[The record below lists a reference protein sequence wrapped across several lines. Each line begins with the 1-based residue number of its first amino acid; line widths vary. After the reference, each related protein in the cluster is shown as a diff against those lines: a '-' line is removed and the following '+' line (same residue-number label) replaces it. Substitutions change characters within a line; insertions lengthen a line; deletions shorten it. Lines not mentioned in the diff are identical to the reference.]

1 MYYHYSTLQP
11 VLLVLNSEIFLLSHS
26 RFPLVVILSISLPTF
41 LWLHLHLVLSLTAR
55 VPGFENLK
63 QKFRFFSLCH
73 TRDSHG
79 FPQKFHQIWSNRYA
93 SYTKHIYKSED

>member
-41 LWLHLHLVLSLTAR
+41 YMVTFAFFFSLTAR
-55 VPGFENLK
+55 VPGFGNLK

-79 FPQKFHQIWSNRYA
+79 FPQKFHPIWSSRYA
-93 SYTKHIYKSED
+93 SKHIYKSED